1 MEYVGVIHKTGQGAK
16 IFQVDLQQ
24 RWKQSGNKVSAPSM
38 VFNGNVLVNR
48 GSVAER
54 LERWTCNSVALNL
67 SPALT
72 ARLDSFR

>member
-1 MEYVGVIHKTGQGAK
+1 
-16 IFQVDLQQ
+16 
-24 RWKQSGNKVSAPSM
+24 M
-38 VFNGNVLVNR
+38 VFNGNVLVDR

-54 LERWTCNSVALNL
+54 LERWTYNSVALNL

>member
-1 MEYVGVIHKTGQGAK
+1 
-16 IFQVDLQQ
+16 
-24 RWKQSGNKVSAPSM
+24 M
-38 VFNGNVLVNR
+38 VFNGNVLVDR